1 MKNEC
6 DIVQDLLFSYKDG
19 CLKQGSKEFVE
30 KHLKKCEKCA
40 KIYAEMNKEDEELNT
55 TDKEIDYLKKIK
67 KKMKKK
73 TKIIIAISIILI
85 ILVTLN
91 IAVFINYDKYT
102 SEMKIFL
109 EDSITYE
116 ERAEIENVIK
126 ETDKNAEITY
136 KSKED
141 ALNDMKERFQNKK
154 DLLAGYEGENNIFPA
169 YYEVNSN
176 KKAIE
181 EIEAKLIKNE
191 KIKNISSSKGVNP
204 YELFFMQYI
213 YVPLTG
219 KNK

>member
-30 KHLKKCEKCA
+30 KHLKKCENCA
-40 KIYAEMNKEDEELNT
+40 KVYSEMNNEEEQS
-55 TDKEIDYLKKIK
+55 DIPKDEIDYLKKIK

-73 TKIIIAISIILI
+73 TKIIIAISVILI
-85 ILVTLN
+85 IFIILN
-91 IAVFINYDKYT
+91 IAVFINYDKYI
-102 SEMKIFL
+102 SEMTIFL
-109 EDSITYE
+109 EDSITDE
-116 ERAEIENVIK
+116 ERTEIENVIK

-141 ALNDMKERFQNKK
+141 ALNNIKQQFADRQ
-154 DLLAGYEGENNIFPA
+154 DLLAGYEENNIFPA

-181 EIEAKLIKNE
+181 EIEAKLINNE
-191 KIKNISSSKGVNP
+191 KIKSINTRTDENP
-204 YELFFMQYI
+204 YVFFFFSKI
-213 YVPLTG
+213 YAPLTG

>member
-30 KHLKKCEKCA
+30 KHLKKCENCA
-40 KIYAEMNKEDEELNT
+40 KAYSEMNNEEEQF
-55 TDKEIDYLKKIK
+55 DIQKDEIDYLKKIK

-73 TKIIIAISIILI
+73 TKIIIAISIVLI
-85 ILVTLN
+85 ILIVFN
-91 IAVFINYDKYT
+91 IAVFVNYDKYI
-102 SEMKIFL
+102 SEMTIFL
-109 EDSITYE
+109 EDSITDE
-116 ERAEIENVIK
+116 ERAELENVIK
-126 ETDKNAEITY
+126 QTDKNAEITY

-141 ALNDMKERFQNKK
+141 ALNELKEQNP
-154 DLLAGYEGENNIFPA
+154 DVFSGYEGENNIFPA
-169 YYEVNSN
+169 YYEVHSN

-181 EIEAKLIKNE
+181 EIDAKLSTNK
-191 KIKNISSSKGVNP
+191 KIKHISSRKGGNP
-204 YELFFMQYI
+204 YELFFMQYV

>member
-30 KHLKKCEKCA
+30 KHLKKCENCA
-40 KIYAEMNKEDEELNT
+40 KVYSEMNNEEEQSDIT
-55 TDKEIDYLKKIK
+55 KDEIDYLKKIK

-73 TKIIIAISIILI
+73 TKIIIAISIILS
-85 ILVTLN
+85 ILIVFN
-91 IAVFINYDKYT
+91 IAIFVNYNKYV
-102 SEMKIFL
+102 SEMTIYL
-109 EDSITYE
+109 EDSITVE
-116 ERAEIENVIK
+116 ERQKIENTIK
-126 ETDKNAEITY
+126 EVDKNAEITY

-141 ALNDMKERFQNKK
+141 ALNNMKEKFADKAE
-154 DLLAGYEGENNIFPA
+154 LLAGYEDNNIFPA

-181 EIEAKLIKNE
+181 EMDAKLSTNK
-191 KIKNISSSKGVNP
+191 KIKHISSRKGGNP

-213 YVPLTG
+213 YIPLTG

>member
-30 KHLKKCEKCA
+30 KHLKKCENCA
-40 KIYAEMNKEDEELNT
+40 KVYSEMNNEEEQSDIT
-55 TDKEIDYLKKIK
+55 KDEIDYLKKIK

-73 TKIIIAISIILI
+73 TKIIIAISIILS
-85 ILVTLN
+85 ILIVFN
-91 IAVFINYDKYT
+91 IAIFVNYNKYV
-102 SEMKIFL
+102 SEMTIYL
-109 EDSITYE
+109 EDSITVE
-116 ERAEIENVIK
+116 ERQKIENTIK
-126 ETDKNAEITY
+126 EVDKNAEITY

-141 ALNDMKERFQNKK
+141 ALNNMKEKFADKSE
-154 DLLAGYEGENNIFPA
+154 LLAGYEDNNIFSA

-181 EIEAKLIKNE
+181 EMDAKLSTNK
-191 KIKNISSSKGVNP
+191 KIKHISSRKGGNP

-213 YVPLTG
+213 YIPLTG

>member
-30 KHLKKCEKCA
+30 KHLKKCENCA
-40 KIYAEMNKEDEELNT
+40 KVYSEMNNEEEQSEISK
-55 TDKEIDYLKKIK
+55 DEIDYLKKIK

-73 TKIIIAISIILI
+73 TKIIIAISIILS
-85 ILVTLN
+85 ILIVFN
-91 IAVFINYDKYT
+91 IAIFVNYNKYV
-102 SEMKIFL
+102 SEMTIYL
-109 EDSITYE
+109 EDSITVE
-116 ERAEIENVIK
+116 ERQKIENTIK
-126 ETDKNAEITY
+126 EVDKNAEITY

-141 ALNDMKERFQNKK
+141 ALNNMKEKFADKSY
-154 DLLAGYEGENNIFPA
+154 LLAGYEDNNIFSA

-181 EIEAKLIKNE
+181 EMDAKLSTNK
-191 KIKNISSSKGVNP
+191 KIKHISSRKGGNP

-213 YVPLTG
+213 YIPLTG

>member
-30 KHLKKCEKCA
+30 KHLKKCENCA
-40 KIYAEMNKEDEELNT
+40 KVYSEMNNEEEQF
-55 TDKEIDYLKKIK
+55 DIQKDEIDYLKKIK

-73 TKIIIAISIILI
+73 TKIIIAISIVLI
-85 ILVTLN
+85 ILIVFN
-91 IAVFINYDKYT
+91 IAVFVNYDKYI
-102 SEMKIFL
+102 SEMTIFL
-109 EDSITYE
+109 EDSITNE
-116 ERAEIENVIK
+116 ERAELENVIK
-126 ETDKNAEITY
+126 QTDKNAEITY

-141 ALNDMKERFQNKK
+141 ALNELKEQNP
-154 DLLAGYEGENNIFPA
+154 DVFSGYEGENNIFPA
-169 YYEVNSN
+169 YYEVHSN

-181 EIEAKLIKNE
+181 EIDAKLSTNK
-191 KIKNISSSKGVNP
+191 KIKHISSRKGGNP
-204 YELFFMQYI
+204 YELFFMQYV

>member
-30 KHLKKCEKCA
+30 KHLKKCENCA
-40 KIYAEMNKEDEELNT
+40 KVYSEMNNEEEQSDIT
-55 TDKEIDYLKKIK
+55 KDEIDYLKKIK

-73 TKIIIAISIILI
+73 TKIIIAISIILS
-85 ILVTLN
+85 ILIVFN
-91 IAVFINYDKYT
+91 IAIFVNYNKYV
-102 SEMKIFL
+102 SEMTIYL
-109 EDSITYE
+109 EDSITVE
-116 ERAEIENVIK
+116 ERRKIENTIK
-126 ETDKNAEITY
+126 EVDKNAEITY

-141 ALNDMKERFQNKK
+141 ALNNMKEKFADKSE
-154 DLLAGYEGENNIFPA
+154 LLAGYEDNNIFSA

-181 EIEAKLIKNE
+181 EMDAKLSTNK
-191 KIKNISSSKGVNP
+191 KIKHISSRKGGNP

-213 YVPLTG
+213 YIPLTG

>member
-30 KHLKKCEKCA
+30 KHLKKCENCA
-40 KIYAEMNKEDEELNT
+40 KVYSEMNNEEEQSDIT
-55 TDKEIDYLKKIK
+55 KDEIDYLKKIK

-73 TKIIIAISIILI
+73 TKIIIAISIILS
-85 ILVTLN
+85 ILIVFN
-91 IAVFINYDKYT
+91 IAIFVNYNKYV
-102 SEMKIFL
+102 SEMTIYL
-109 EDSITYE
+109 EDSITVK
-116 ERAEIENVIK
+116 ERQKIENTIK
-126 ETDKNAEITY
+126 EVDKNAEITY

-141 ALNDMKERFQNKK
+141 ALNNMKEKFADKS
-154 DLLAGYEGENNIFPA
+154 DLLAGYEDNNIFPA

-181 EIEAKLIKNE
+181 EIEAKLINNE
-191 KIKNISSSKGVNP
+191 KIKSISSSKGVNP

-213 YVPLTG
+213 YIPLTG

>member
-30 KHLKKCEKCA
+30 KHLKKCENCA
-40 KIYAEMNKEDEELNT
+40 KVYSEMNNEEEQSDIT
-55 TDKEIDYLKKIK
+55 KDEIDYLKKIK

-73 TKIIIAISIILI
+73 TKIIIAISIILS
-85 ILVTLN
+85 ILIVFN
-91 IAVFINYDKYT
+91 IAIFVNYNKYV
-102 SEMKIFL
+102 SEMTIYL
-109 EDSITYE
+109 EDSITVE
-116 ERAEIENVIK
+116 ERQKIENTIK
-126 ETDKNAEITY
+126 EVDKNAEITY

-141 ALNDMKERFQNKK
+141 ALNNMKEKFADKSE
-154 DLLAGYEGENNIFPA
+154 LLAGYEDNNIFPA

-181 EIEAKLIKNE
+181 EMDAKLSNNK
-191 KIKNISSSKGVNP
+191 KIKHISSRKGGNP

-213 YVPLTG
+213 YIPLTG